1 MTRGDVEYAGDAVVA
16 EARTSGASV
25 ANALAQDDANIAFIQ
40 NDIAYYA
47 YNDLY
52 MFNKNKVDM
61 MGVISLYQR
70 LTR

>member
-1 MTRGDVEYAGDAVVA
+1 MAN
-16 EARTSGASV
+16 
-25 ANALAQDDANIAFIQ
+25 ANALAQGDANMAFIQ

-52 MFNKNKVDM
+52 MFNKNKVDLR
-61 MGVISLYQR
+61 GSFPSIQR